1 MALKIKTNNKVS
13 GTARRILKK
22 EYSELKSMVKNNWR
36 FEQMENDMFFFGI
49 GSKPMPHEK
58 QEEFVAKWQNRMFD
72 IEILL
77 SEQNDCVLS

>member
-1 MALKIKTNNKVS
+1 MQTNNKVS

-36 FEQMENDMFFFGI
+36 FEEMENDMYLFGI
-49 GSKPMPHEK
+49 GSKPLPHEK
-58 QEEFVAKWQNRMFD
+58 QEEFVAKWQKRMSD
-72 IEILL
+72 IEFLL